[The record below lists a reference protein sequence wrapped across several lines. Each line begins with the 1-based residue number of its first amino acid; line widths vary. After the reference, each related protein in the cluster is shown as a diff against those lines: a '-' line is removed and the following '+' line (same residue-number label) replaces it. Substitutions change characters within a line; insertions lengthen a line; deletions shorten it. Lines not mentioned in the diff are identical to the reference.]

1 MDYESR
7 VFLAR
12 SFLCITWISRSVR
25 NSGSQSHISSRP
37 EPEDRLQKLKHIT
50 MAKDLNKKKKKDKEM
65 KEEKE
70 CGKIKRKMNFTRIEN
85 LQ

>member
-25 NSGSQSHISSRP
+25 NSGSQSHISSK
-37 EPEDRLQKLKHIT
+37 PEDRLQKLKHIT
-50 MAKDLNKKKKKDKEM
+50 MAKDLNKKKKREGNERRKRMWKDQKED
-65 KEEKE
+65 E
-70 CGKIKRKMNFTRIEN
+70 FH
-85 LQ
+85 

>member
-25 NSGSQSHISSRP
+25 NSGSQSHISSK
-37 EPEDRLQKLKHIT
+37 PEDRLQKLKHIT
-50 MAKDLNKKKKKDKEM
+50 MAKDLNKKKKEKEM

-85 LQ
+85 LQWH